1 MLYGRQVEQAAIE
14 RLIDETRGGHG
25 GSLMLSGEP
34 GVGKS
39 ALLDFAAEHTVGATV
54 LRTTGLQS
62 EAELPFAAL
71 HQLFRPLLP
80 RVGDLPLAQAT
91 AIRGAFGLMP
101 LRPTDRLQVT
111 LGALTLLSESASE
124 QPVMCFVDDIQWLD
138 RPSVDVLSFVAN
150 RIHDES
156 VMLLVATRPSNG
168 VSLPGAT
175 ELRVEGLDV
184 QSAMELLSQCH
195 PELSPQI
202 AERVVRETA
211 GNPLALTELPGALS
225 DGQQAGIDPM
235 VGPLPLPECILQ
247 HYAKQLA
254 RIEEPTHRLLLTLA
268 ADDAGDL
275 AAALRAARALGV
287 GIEALDSAVEAG
299 LVRTEDTIAGP
310 RVVFRHPLLRA
321 AVYRSARL
329 SERLSIHRALAEALD
344 PELEPDRRAWQLA
357 ASAVGPDEVAAD
369 ELERSGLRAL
379 QRGAPSSAAVAM
391 EKSARLTCLVETRA
405 RRLVGAADAA
415 NRAGHPVRAEALA
428 DEAEK
433 LAEGVVTRAR
443 IRLLRAHIAF
453 DSGEQGTVHRLLMT
467 DWEQVA
473 AEDSELAALMLV
485 DAAKNAW
492 FSNDLERAS
501 QASQALSAVVL
512 PRRSQR
518 LPLVRTVL
526 KLTDQLQKLS
536 GTGSRHRPMDGAAEA
551 ILGEQQ
557 EPLEL
562 VLRAVA
568 SMATA
573 DDAAAIE
580 AVEAAVQRCRSTGRL
595 DLLVLAL
602 QVLATLDVLVGR
614 HRFARANATEG
625 LELANALGLTNRSCH
640 FQALLAWLDAVA
652 GKSESCHEL
661 AALALGHAEARG
673 IAPTVAFGRWAL
685 SLLDLGLGRPAETL
699 EQSRP
704 FASGSAE
711 HPLVAVI
718 RTPDLVE
725 AAARLG
731 RADEMKENLD
741 QLSAWA
747 ASSGLV
753 HARAL
758 DARCRALVA
767 DDVDVADQL
776 YTEALALHGE
786 ADDTGQSRPFDRA
799 RTQLLYGEWLRR
811 QRRRV
816 EARRP
821 LRAALNTFEQLRAEP
836 WMRRAESELRAAG
849 STRRS
854 GAGAAAPNT
863 KLTPQELQVARLAR
877 DGSSNREIGAQ
888 LFLSP
893 RTVGYHLQNIFRKL
907 GIRSRVELG
916 QLDVLGEDHS

>member
-1 MLYGRQVEQAAIE
+1 MLYGRRVEKAAIE
-14 RLIDETRGGHG
+14 RLIDGTRAGQG
-25 GSLMLSGEP
+25 GSLTLSGVA

-39 ALLDFAAEHTVGATV
+39 ALLDFAAERAVGATV

-62 EAELPFAAL
+62 EAELPFGAL
-71 HQLFRPLLP
+71 HQLLRPLLA
-80 RVGDLPLAQAT
+80 RIGVLPLAQAT

-101 LRPTDRLQVT
+101 LRPTDPVQVT
-111 LGALTLLSESASE
+111 LGTLTLLSESASE
-124 QPVMCFVDDIQWLD
+124 QPVVCLVDDVQWLD
-138 RPSVDVLSFVAN
+138 RPTVDVLSFVAN
-150 RIHDES
+150 RVQDEP
-156 VMLLVATRPSNG
+156 VMLLVATRPSNA
-168 VSLPGAT
+168 VPLPGTT
-175 ELRVEGLDV
+175 ERRVEGLDSE
-184 QSAMELLSQCH
+184 SACELLAQCH
-195 PELSPQI
+195 PALSPQV
-202 AERVVRETA
+202 AERIIRETA
-211 GNPLALTELPGALS
+211 GNPLALTELPGAMS
-225 DGQQAGIDPM
+225 EGQQAGIDPM
-235 VGPLPLPECILQ
+235 VGPLPLPECILR

-275 AAALRAARALGV
+275 ATALRAARTFGV
-287 GIEALDSAVEAG
+287 GIEALDSAVDAG
-299 LVRTEDTIAGP
+299 LVRTHDTIAGQT
-310 RVVFRHPLLRA
+310 VIFRHPLLRA
-321 AVYRSARL
+321 AVYRSAPL
-329 SERLSIHRALAEALD
+329 GERLSAHRALAEALD
-344 PELEPDRRAWQLA
+344 PDLEPDRRAWQLA
-357 ASAVGPDEVAAD
+357 ASAIGPDDVAAE
-369 ELERSGLRAL
+369 ELELSGLRAL

-391 EKSARLTCLVETRA
+391 EKSARLTSLAESRA

-415 NRAGHPVRAEALA
+415 NRAGYPVRAEAMA
-428 DEAEK
+428 DEAEQ
-433 LAEGVVTRAR
+433 LAELVVTRAR
-443 IRLLRAHIAF
+443 IRRLRAQIAF

-467 DWEQVA
+467 DWEQVG
-473 AEDSELAALMLV
+473 AEDPELAAVMLV

-492 FSNDLERAS
+492 FSNDPERAS
-501 QASQALSAVVL
+501 QASHALSAVVL
-512 PRRSQR
+512 RPQSPC

-526 KLTDQLQKLS
+526 RLTDQLETLS
-536 GTGSRHRPMDGAAEA
+536 GADSCHRPM
-551 ILGEQQ
+551 GEPAGYLPGKQE

-562 VLRAVA
+562 VLRAVV
-568 SMATA
+568 SMASA

-580 AVEAAVQRCRSTGRL
+580 AVEGAVQRCRATGRL

-614 HRFARANATEG
+614 HQFGRANATEG

-652 GKSESCHEL
+652 GRVESCREL

-673 IAPTVAFGRWAL
+673 IAPTIAFGRWAL
-685 SLLDLGLGRPAETL
+685 SLLELGLGRPAEIL
-699 EQSRP
+699 DQARP
-704 FASGSAE
+704 LVRGSIE
-711 HPLVAVI
+711 HPLVTVM

-725 AAARLG
+725 AAVRLG
-731 RADEMKENLD
+731 RADEVKENLD

-747 ASSGLV
+747 ASSGPV
-753 HARAL
+753 RARAL

-767 DDVDVADQL
+767 EDPDDADRLYVA
-776 YTEALALHGE
+776 ALALHDE

-849 STRRS
+849 SVRRTGGEAS
-854 GAGAAAPNT
+854 KAE
-863 KLTPQELQVARLAR
+863 LTPQELQVARLASE
-877 DGSSNREIGAQ
+877 GGSNREIGAQ

-907 GIRSRVELG
+907 GIRSRVELA
-916 QLDVLGEDHS
+916 QLNVFDADHS